1 MGRRALRHSDPN
13 LDLSGW
19 LFDLDQLP
27 RPVTAEALFQCA
39 WPLEVEVG
47 SGRGLFLRTAAAAE
61 PRRCFLGCEIGRKY
75 ARFTAAGLASRG
87 LDNAKVV
94 AGDAL
99 RLFAE
104 LLPDLS
110 VAAVHVYFPDPWWKQ
125 KHRKRRIM
133 RESFVRDVER
143 VLEPGGSFHFW
154 TDVEEYFR
162 ASLEVTTSCSRLA
175 GPNLVDERPAEH
187 DLDYRTHFERRMRQ
201 HRTEVF
207 RSEFRKPSGGLS
219 SA

>member
-1 MGRRALRHSDPN
+1 MGRRALSHIDPN

-19 LFDLDQLP
+19 LLDLNELP
-27 RPVTAEALFQCA
+27 RPVTADALFERPG
-39 WPLEVEVG
+39 PLEVEVG
-47 SGRGLFLRTAAAAE
+47 SGRGLFLRTAAVAE
-61 PRRCFLGCEIGRKY
+61 PKRCFLGCEVGRKY
-75 ARFTAAGLASRG
+75 AHFTAAGLASRG
-87 LDNAKVV
+87 LTNAKVV
-94 AGDAL
+94 AGDAM

-104 LLPDLS
+104 LVPDQS

-133 RESFVRDVER
+133 QESFVRDVHR

-154 TDVEEYFR
+154 TDVKEYFL
-162 ASLEVTTSCSRLA
+162 ASLEVTTSYSRLE
-175 GPNLVDERPAEH
+175 GPILMDERPAEH

-207 RSEFRKPSGGLS
+207 RCEFHKP
-219 SA
+219 